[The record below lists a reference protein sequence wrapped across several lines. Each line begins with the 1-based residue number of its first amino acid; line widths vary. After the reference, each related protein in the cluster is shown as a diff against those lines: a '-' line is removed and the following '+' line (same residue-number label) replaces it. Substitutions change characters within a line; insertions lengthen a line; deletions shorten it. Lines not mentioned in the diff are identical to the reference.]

1 MASKLNVNLTDLQS
15 LVVSPTL
22 LSRSDSQSTRLDGHD
37 TSLNT
42 VFASLSS
49 YVQNTGATFTGDV
62 TVEGNFTVTGT
73 YADVKNLDLSDNL
86 IGLNR
91 GLTTRDENRDAGIL
105 IERGDRQNVFMGFDE
120 SAEKFTMGT
129 TDSLPNHTGNMQ
141 NFTAGTLVA
150 NTEGTHTGAV
160 SGNVTGNV
168 DGVVG
173 GNTPA
178 LGTFTGVALTHLC
191 HKTQSFQLQ
200 LDIHTYATNFQS
212 PNIIVDAVIANTAPL
227 MLDLDGLPSAT
238 HIVIKNAYV
247 KLNQGSTHT
256 GTTHEGMLT
265 LGPDGAQ
272 ADNRTL
278 LQQGVANKEILGAN
292 IDIMTTGNALQ
303 TFLNNGV
310 ITEIANVRL
319 YFLNKT
325 QYNDVEVAGN
335 APGASGPVSI
345 DVVLDYDLLAL

>member
-91 GLTTRDENRDAGIL
+91 GLTTRDANRDAGIL
-105 IERGDRQNVFMGFDE
+105 IERGDSLNVFMGFDE

-129 TDSLPNHTGNMQ
+129 TDSLPNHTGSME
-141 NFTAGTLVA
+141 NFTVGTLVA

-200 LDIHTYATNFQS
+200 LDIHTYATTINA
-212 PNIIVDAVIANTAPL
+212 PIIVDAVIAANATPL
-227 MLDLDGLPSAT
+227 LLDLDGLQSAT

-247 KLNQGSTHT
+247 KLTQASGSTHT

-265 LGPDGAQ
+265 LGEDGALT
-272 ADNRTL
+272 DNTTL
-278 LQQGVANKEILGAN
+278 LAQNRPNKEILGAN
-292 IDIMTTGNALQ
+292 IDIMNTGNALQ

-325 QYNDVEVAGN
+325 QYNDVEVAYNNGV
-335 APGASGPVSI
+335 PVVI